1 MNLII
6 GSKRMPNFLN
16 NCHNIDQI
24 IKNHNTSEIS
34 VAFCINPYKTYH
46 RIVARIQQFHKTLR
60 DITF

>member
-1 MNLII
+1 
-6 GSKRMPNFLN
+6 MPNFLN